1 MYKKESKEHLE
12 EHFELFVISPDV
24 FFFAR
29 SFFSFKKNNEISK
42 NKRTIE
48 LPPTTPRPLYH
59 PFHQANTSEDNETMA
74 DPLYDLIMDKQ
85 LARNEYPM
93 EKLDTARANMHT
105 SLMAAAATKEIWDK
119 YKDKV
124 SSGPAHWTMARAI
137 NTGVSYPHSFVGCHA
152 GDAESWDDFQDFFYP
167 VIEAYHT
174 NFLVSEGEAIL
185 SQLGTPSERMDP
197 AKIHVDLSP
206 SAQKKIISTRI
217 RIARNISS
225 FPLNPGGSVESRQQ
239 ELLRKVYD
247 GFESDELKGDLFE
260 HATMSDEQRQ
270 GLIDDHFLFRGA
282 DAMQAASGYH
292 VGWPHGRGVFH
303 NKEKTFVNW
312 INEGDHIRIIS
323 MKLGADIRGVFQ
335 LLSDGANAIEAGIK
349 NITGLDNAY
358 LMHRKFGAIT
368 CCPSNLGTG
377 LRCSVHILIPK
388 LIQSWGFQKIDDF
401 CRERFC
407 QARGSSGE
415 HSEVI
420 DRVGISNWRRI
431 GIPEYSLIED
441 MIKCVNDIVQT
452 LEDAINSSITCM
464 CTVVAPMHI
473 ILIFQSFKF

>member
-1 MYKKESKEHLE
+1 
-12 EHFELFVISPDV
+12 
-24 FFFAR
+24 
-29 SFFSFKKNNEISK
+29 
-42 NKRTIE
+42 
-48 LPPTTPRPLYH
+48 
-59 PFHQANTSEDNETMA
+59 MA

-93 EKLDTARANMHT
+93 EKLDTARAAVQT
-105 SLMAAAATKEIWDK
+105 SLMAAAATKDVWDK

-137 NTGVSYPHSFVGCHA
+137 NTGISYPHSFVGCHA
-152 GDAESWDDFQDFFYP
+152 GDAESYDDFQDFFYP

-174 NFLVSEGEAIL
+174 DFLVSKGEAIL

-197 AKIHVDLSP
+197 AKIRVDLSP
-206 SAQKKIISTRI
+206 SAQEKIISTRI

-239 ELLRKVYD
+239 IVELLRKVYD
-247 GFESDELKGDLFE
+247 GFESDELKGELFE

-323 MKLGADIRGVFQ
+323 MKMGADIRGVFQ

-358 LMHRKFGAIT
+358 LMHPKFGAIT

-388 LIQSWGFQKIDDF
+388 LIQSWGFQKIDGF

-441 MIKCVNDIVQT
+441 MIKCVNDLVQ
-452 LEDAINSSITCM
+452 LEDAINSYSST
-464 CTVVAPMHI
+464 VAPI
-473 ILIFQSFKF
+473 SISKF